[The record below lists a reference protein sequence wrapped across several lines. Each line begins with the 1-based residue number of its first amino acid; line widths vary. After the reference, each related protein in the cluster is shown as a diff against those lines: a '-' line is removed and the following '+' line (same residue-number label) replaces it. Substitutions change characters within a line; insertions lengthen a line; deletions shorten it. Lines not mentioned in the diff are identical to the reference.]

1 MNYGEFRDAALM
13 LADRYS
19 TGGAA
24 LDAKYNNQA
33 DRLIKLPYFA
43 DSAQLLIATT
53 ARPIAALASLIPEDA
68 EGAEG
73 AYLRFS
79 LPEDCWRL
87 TGRGLGVVRGGEFS
101 RSGDYLELG
110 GGAILVPRA
119 SFGAVTL
126 EYYRYPRQLGP
137 SPEDGAELDNV
148 PEAQAALPCYAAA
161 QLMMNENNSF
171 AYSAL
176 MGQFEARLE
185 RMRAALRAQEGLVRD
200 AYGGPGN
207 EA

>member
-1 MNYGEFRDAALM
+1 MNYGEFRGAALL

-19 TGGAA
+19 LAGKE
-24 LDAKYNNQA
+24 LDSQYNNHA
-33 DRLIKLPYFA
+33 DRLLKLPFFA
-43 DSAQLLIATT
+43 ESAQLLVATS
-53 ARPIAALASLIPEDA
+53 ARPIPALFSILPERA
-68 EGAEG
+68 EGTEG
-73 AYLRFS
+73 TYLRFS

-87 TGRGLGVVRGGEFS
+87 TGRGLGVVRDGRFF

-110 GGAILVPRA
+110 GGAILVPKA
-119 SFGAVTL
+119 SFGAVTI
-126 EYYRYPRQLGP
+126 EYYRYPRPLGA
-137 SPEDGAELDNV
+137 SPEDGAEFDNV
-148 PEAQAALPCYAAA
+148 PEAQAALPYYAAA

-171 AYSAL
+171 AYAAL

-200 AYGGPGN
+200 AYGGPWH